1 MKLTYDFIKKN
12 LEVYNEVREKL
23 YILKDY
29 EEKLVDY
36 NIMTSLN
43 LEKFANFHDQVLKM
57 NKLFGFDMICN
68 YSFKDI
74 KEIIITN
81 TKSERY
87 KSLIKNKTKPKF
99 NQIFS
104 DRDLFD
110 RLLNG
115 TWKTK
120 PSLNR
125 NGRMSYG
132 TRKRERV
139 EGFLDCLIPLLN
151 YLIINE
157 VEVAELDNTVST
169 QGNYYSNVYKYFTS
183 VVLTTDVI
191 PMDEIMVTHTFLHSL
206 VSKIESENIN
216 YKGLNLD
223 YIIGNIRSKLSRLMQ
238 VETGT
243 KLKSKFD
250 FDSKITGSS
259 ILTKDKIYDCVS
271 SSIIKGSLNVGVVDN
286 TGHIRIFPYYEF
298 EDIAQRRDDLL
309 SLLFD

>member
-1 MKLTYDFIKKN
+1 MN
-12 LEVYNEVREKL
+12 
-23 YILKDY
+23 
-29 EEKLVDY
+29 
-36 NIMTSLN
+36 
-43 LEKFANFHDQVLKM
+43 NFH
-57 NKLFGFDMICN
+57 GFDNIICD
-68 YSFKDI
+68 YSFKDL
-74 KEIIITN
+74 KKIIIDS
-81 TKSERY
+81 TKTIRY

-132 TRKRERV
+132 TRKREKV
-139 EGFLDCLIPLLN
+139 DGFNNCLIPLLN

-157 VEVAELDNTVST
+157 IEVAELDSRY
-169 QGNYYSNVYKYFTS
+169 QGNYYTNVYKYFTTD
-183 VVLTTDVI
+183 VLTTDVI
-191 PMDEIMVTHTFLHSL
+191 PMNEIMVTNTFLHSL

-216 YKGLNLD
+216 YKSLNLD
-223 YIIGNIRSKLSRLMQ
+223 YIIGNIKSKLSRLMQ
-238 VETGT
+238 VEPGT
-243 KLKSKFD
+243 KLKSKND
-250 FDSKITGSS
+250 FNSRITGNS

-271 SSIIKGSLNVGVVDN
+271 SSIIKGSLNVVIVDDF
-286 TGHIRIFPYYEF
+286 GHNRTFPYDIF

>member
-1 MKLTYDFIKKN
+1 MKLTYEFIKKN

-23 YILKDY
+23 SILKDY

-36 NIMTSLN
+36 NIMSNLN
-43 LEKFANFHDQVLKM
+43 LEKFANFYDQVLKM
-57 NKLFGFDMICN
+57 NKFYGFDNVICD
-68 YSFKDI
+68 YSFKDL
-74 KEIIITN
+74 KEIIIDN
-81 TKSERY
+81 TKTERY

-132 TRKRERV
+132 TRKREKV
-139 EGFLDCLIPLLN
+139 DGFNNCLIPLLN

-157 VEVAELDNTVST
+157 IEIVELDSRY
-169 QGNYYSNVYKYFTS
+169 QGTYYPNVYKYFTTD
-183 VVLTTDVI
+183 VLKTDVI
-191 PMDEIMVTHTFLHSL
+191 PMNEIMVTNTFLHSL

-216 YKGLNLD
+216 YKSLNLD

-238 VETGT
+238 VEPGT
-243 KLKSKFD
+243 KLKSKND
-250 FDSKITGSS
+250 FNSRITGNS

-271 SSIIKGSLNVGVVDN
+271 SSIIKGSLNVVIVDD
-286 TGHIRIFPYYEF
+286 TGHNRNFLYDDF

>member
-23 YILKDY
+23 SILKDY

-36 NIMTSLN
+36 NIMSNLN
-43 LEKFANFHDQVLKM
+43 LEKFAIFYDQVIKMNNFH
-57 NKLFGFDMICN
+57 GFDNIICD
-68 YSFKDI
+68 YSFKDL
-74 KEIIITN
+74 KKIIIDS
-81 TKSERY
+81 TKTIRY

-132 TRKRERV
+132 TRKREKV
-139 EGFLDCLIPLLN
+139 DGFNNCLIPLLN

-157 VEVAELDNTVST
+157 IEVAELDSRY
-169 QGNYYSNVYKYFTS
+169 QGNYYTNVYKYFTTD
-183 VVLTTDVI
+183 VLTTDVI
-191 PMDEIMVTHTFLHSL
+191 PMNEIMVTNTFLHSL

-216 YKGLNLD
+216 YKSLNLD
-223 YIIGNIRSKLSRLMQ
+223 YIIGNIKSKLSRLMQ
-238 VETGT
+238 VEPGT
-243 KLKSKFD
+243 KLKSKND
-250 FDSKITGSS
+250 FNSRITGNS

-271 SSIIKGSLNVGVVDN
+271 SSIIKGSLNVVIVDDF
-286 TGHIRIFPYYEF
+286 GHNRTFPYDIF

>member
-23 YILKDY
+23 SILKDY
-29 EEKLVDY
+29 EEKLVEY
-36 NIMTSLN
+36 NIMSNLN
-43 LEKFANFHDQVLKM
+43 LEKFANFYDQVLKT
-57 NKLFGFDMICN
+57 NKFFGFDMICN
-68 YSFKDI
+68 YSFKDL
-74 KEIIITN
+74 KEIIIDN

-120 PSLNR
+120 PSLTR

-132 TRKRERV
+132 TRQVDKV
-139 EGFLDCLIPLLN
+139 LGFTNCLIPLLN

-157 VEVAELDNTVST
+157 IEIVELDSRY
-169 QGNYYSNVYKYFTS
+169 QGTYYHNVYKYFTTD
-183 VVLTTDVI
+183 VLTTDVI
-191 PMDEIMVTHTFLHSL
+191 PMNEIMVTNTFLHSL

-216 YKGLNLD
+216 YKSLNLD

>member
-12 LEVYNEVREKL
+12 LDIYNEVREKL
-23 YILKDY
+23 PIVKDY
-29 EEKLVDY
+29 EEKLIDY
-36 NIMTSLN
+36 SIMSNLN
-43 LEKFANFHDQVLKM
+43 LEKFANFYDQVLKT
-57 NKLFGFDMICN
+57 NKFYGFDMICN
-68 YSFKDI
+68 YSFKDL
-74 KEIIITN
+74 KEIIIDN

-104 DRDLFD
+104 DKDSFD

-120 PSLNR
+120 PALTR

-132 TRKRERV
+132 TRKREKV
-139 EGFLDCLIPLLN
+139 EGFTNCLIPLFN

-157 VEVAELDNTVST
+157 VEVVELDDRYQSS
-169 QGNYYSNVYKYFTS
+169 YHSNVYKYFTTEI
-183 VVLTTDVI
+183 LTTDII
-191 PMDEIMVTHTFLHSL
+191 PMDEIMVTNTFLHSL

-216 YKGLNLD
+216 YKSLNLD

-238 VETGT
+238 VEPGT
-243 KLKSKFD
+243 KLKSKDNFN
-250 FDSKITGSS
+250 SKITGNS

-271 SSIIKGSLNVGVVDN
+271 SSIIRGSLNVVIVDD
-286 TGHIRIFPYYEF
+286 TGHNRTFPYDTF